1 MGSRRKMRVRQ
12 DSMVWVWDST
22 WLPAVVVHRAS
33 MNCLLVRLE
42 HGVTFSVTIADLVSS
57 DPACGG
63 ADIPSASTRHSITVG
78 NQQRGAE
85 EHEPR
90 RL

>member
-1 MGSRRKMRVRQ
+1 MGTRRKISFRK

-22 WLPAVVVHRAS
+22 WLPAVVVHRVP

-42 HGVTFSVTIADLVSS
+42 HGVTFSVTIADLVSR
-57 DPACGG
+57 DPAFGG
-63 ADIPSASTRHSITVG
+63 ADISSASTRRSITVG
-78 NQQRGAE
+78 HQQSGAE